1 MVESDQVKIEQINSN
16 RRSRPRAAPSFY
28 FINLI
33 RKYISEYL
41 FSYDARGAD
50 ADVYNNIREILTGH
64 HQNVNR
70 PVESTYIFERDGCPI
85 DDLRREL
92 ECLFRGFNMAF
103 VVARLVE
110 DAYSEGASALRRK
123 NRRLVELMKG

>member
-1 MVESDQVKIEQINSN
+1 MS
-16 RRSRPRAAPSFY
+16 
-28 FINLI
+28 
-33 RKYISEYL
+33 KYL
-41 FSYDARGAD
+41 LSYDARDAD
-50 ADVYNNIREILTGH
+50 ANVYNNIREILIEH
-64 HQNVNR
+64 YRNVDR

-123 NRRLVELMKG
+123 NRRLVELMEG